1 MPSYVPNTEADRA
14 AMLRSLGLNSLDDL
28 FTDIPAQLRD
38 RGLDLPPALS
48 ELELKQ
54 ELGWLAAQDLALDS
68 APGFLGA
75 GAYRHFVP
83 AVVNAVV
90 SRGEF
95 LTAYTPYQ
103 PEISQGTLQTIF
115 EFQSMMCELTGMDVA
130 NSGMYDAATA
140 LAEAALMACRVT
152 GRSRVASL
160 DTVNPR
166 FRAVVD
172 TYCHGAAIP
181 QDVLTADSLAL
192 TDGHAC
198 LLVQY
203 PNFYGNLEDL
213 AGLADAAH
221 AVGALLVVATYLPAL
236 GMLKPPGAFGADI
249 VVADGQ
255 PLGQSPSFGGPFVG
269 VFCCR
274 TPFLRQMPG
283 RIVGRTT
290 DVAGRT
296 AYVLT
301 LQAREQHIRRE
312 HATSNICTSQALVAL
327 ATTVYLASAGPQ
339 GLRDMAALCYHKAHF
354 LADRLSRVP
363 GFRLAFNTPFFNEF
377 VVTSPVAPAEL
388 NRRLAERGVL
398 GGLDVSDSL
407 PGGWLLCCTEMNSR
421 AELDL
426 LVSEVEAIAGAAEG
440 TRHA

>member
-1 MPSYVPNTEADRA
+1 MPSYVPNTDADRA
-14 AMLRSLGLNSLDDL
+14 LMLRALGLSSLDDL
-28 FTDIPAQLRD
+28 FADIPAHLRD
-38 RGLDLPPALS
+38 RELDLPPALS

-54 ELGWLAAQDLALDS
+54 ELGALAAHNLALDS

-140 LAEAALMACRVT
+140 LAEGALMACRVT
-152 GRSRVASL
+152 GRSRIASVG
-160 DTVNPR
+160 TVNPR
-166 FRAVVD
+166 WRAVVD
-172 TYCHGAAIP
+172 TYCRGAAIP
-181 QDVLTADSLAL
+181 QDVFAPEAVTLEDR
-192 TDGHAC
+192 HAC

-203 PNFYGNLEDL
+203 PNFYGGIEDL
-213 AGLADAAH
+213 GHWAEVAH
-221 AVGALLVVATYLPAL
+221 AAGALLVVAAYLPAL
-236 GMLKPPGAFGADI
+236 GMLKPPSAFGADI

-255 PLGQSPSFGGPFVG
+255 PLGQSPTFGGPFVG

-274 TPFLRQMPG
+274 TRFLRQMPG
-283 RIVGRTT
+283 RIVGRTNDT
-290 DVAGRT
+290 EGRT

-312 HATSNICTSQALVAL
+312 NATSNICTSQALVAL
-327 ATTVYLASAGPQ
+327 ATTVYLASTGPQ
-339 GLRDMAALCYHKAHF
+339 GMREMAALCYHKAHY
-354 LADRLSRVP
+354 LADQLCRLP
-363 GFRLAFNTPFFNEF
+363 
-377 VVTSPVAPAEL
+377 
-388 NRRLAERGVL
+388 
-398 GGLDVSDSL
+398 
-407 PGGWLLCCTEMNSR
+407 
-421 AELDL
+421 
-426 LVSEVEAIAGAAEG
+426 
-440 TRHA
+440 

>member
-28 FTDIPAQLRD
+28 FTDIPDHLRD

-54 ELGWLAAQDLALDS
+54 ELGRLAAQDLALDS

-83 AVVNAVV
+83 AVVGAVV

-152 GRSRVASL
+152 GRNRVASL
-160 DTVNPR
+160 GTVNPR

-172 TYCHGAAIP
+172 TYCRGAVIP
-181 QDVLTADSLAL
+181 QDMLDPGAPLV
-192 TDGHAC
+192 TDAHAC

-213 AGLADAAH
+213 AHLAEVAH
-221 AVGALLVVATYLPAL
+221 AAGALLVVATYLPAL

-274 TPFLRQMPG
+274 TAHLRQMPG

-290 DVAGRT
+290 DVDGRT

-312 HATSNICTSQALVAL
+312 NATSNICTSQALVAL

-339 GLRDMAALCYHKAHF
+339 GLREMAALCYHKAHY
-354 LADRLSRVP
+354 LAAELCRLP
-363 GFRLAFNTPFFNEF
+363 GFALASDASFFNEF
-377 VVTSPVAPAEL
+377 TIICPVAPAEL
-388 NRRLAERGVL
+388 NGRLAELGIL
-398 GGLDVSDSL
+398 GGLDVSDTVA
-407 PGGWLLCCTEMNSR
+407 GGWLLCCTEMNSR

-426 LVSEVEAIAGAAEG
+426 LVREVAAIAGVTAG
-440 TRHA
+440 GSLG